1 MTADP
6 LTITK
11 DARGV
16 ATLTLSRPEKHNA
29 LSGLLIAALSDAA
42 GQLGRDPAVRA
53 VVLTGAGGSFCAGG
67 DLAWMRAQVEADRT
81 TRIAE
86 ARRLAAMLA
95 ALNDVPKP
103 LIGRINGAAF
113 GGGVGL
119 ISVCDVVVAA
129 EEARFGLTETRLG
142 LIPATISPYLVA
154 RIGEGRARS
163 VSLSGK
169 RFDAE
174 EAAALGL
181 VHRIVPQESLD
192 AAVEAEA
199 AACLAAGPGAVAASK
214 ALVRSLGPRIDADV
228 VEDTVRRLADTWETA
243 EAQEGI
249 AAFFE
254 RRPAAWTRG

>member
-16 ATLTLSRPEKHNA
+16 ATLTLRRPEKHNA

-42 GQLGRDPAVRA
+42 GRLGRDPAVRA
-53 VVLTGAGGSFCAGG
+53 VVLTGAGGTFCAGG

-95 ALNDVPKP
+95 ALNNLPKP

-163 VSLSGK
+163 VFLSGK

-181 VHRIVPQESLD
+181 VHRIVPRDSLD

-228 VEDTVRRLADTWETA
+228 MEDTVRRLADTWETA